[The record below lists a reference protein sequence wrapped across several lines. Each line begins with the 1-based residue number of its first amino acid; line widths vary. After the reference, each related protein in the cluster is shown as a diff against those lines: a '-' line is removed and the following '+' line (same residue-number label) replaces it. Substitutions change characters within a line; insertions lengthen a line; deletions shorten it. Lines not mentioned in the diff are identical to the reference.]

1 MRTCLRNVRWYSAPQ
16 EPTGGNIWLEDGKI
30 AALEVGDHPCQVDAG
45 ELDGGGWIVAP
56 GFIDLQ
62 LNGGFGYDFTDHPE
76 SIWSVGERLPSG
88 GVTGFLPTIITSPL
102 EMAERA
108 MQTLQAGA
116 PKDWRGARP
125 LGLHLEGPF
134 LNPVKKG
141 AHNPQHLRPPD
152 LRRLGDWTR
161 ENGVLLVTL
170 APELPGAD
178 ALVESLASRGVVV
191 SAGHTLCDF
200 EQAQH
205 AFALGVRC
213 GTHLFNAMP
222 PFDHRT
228 PGLIGALL
236 VTPGVGFSI
245 IVDGI
250 HVHPAMVDL
259 AWRCNRQGFILV
271 TDAMAA
277 LGMPPGRYRLGE
289 FAVRVNSLSARLDD
303 GTLAGS
309 ILTMDVA
316 LRNLMQ
322 FTGCTLG
329 EALPALAENQARLL
343 GLENKVRLVPG
354 ADADLVLLTPAGE
367 VMMTLVGGEVVYSR
381 ASHFAA

>member
-16 EPTGGNIWLEDGKI
+16 EPTGGTIWLEDGKI
-30 AALEVGDHPCQVDAG
+30 SALEVGDHPCQVDAG

-191 SAGHTLCDF
+191 SAG
-200 EQAQH
+200 
-205 AFALGVRC
+205 
-213 GTHLFNAMP
+213 
-222 PFDHRT
+222 
-228 PGLIGALL
+228 
-236 VTPGVGFSI
+236 
-245 IVDGI
+245 
-250 HVHPAMVDL
+250 
-259 AWRCNRQGFILV
+259 
-271 TDAMAA
+271 
-277 LGMPPGRYRLGE
+277 
-289 FAVRVNSLSARLDD
+289 
-303 GTLAGS
+303 
-309 ILTMDVA
+309 
-316 LRNLMQ
+316 
-322 FTGCTLG
+322 
-329 EALPALAENQARLL
+329 
-343 GLENKVRLVPG
+343 
-354 ADADLVLLTPAGE
+354 
-367 VMMTLVGGEVVYSR
+367 
-381 ASHFAA
+381 